1 MPRCNDEQFKLGHY
15 LALRKEGIMKRDLVL
30 GVFSLAALLGN
41 LAWAASASDDAA
53 QRLSNS
59 ANVLKEVANAR
70 DRGIPALAL
79 AGSRP
84 QPLVGTRDCSHER
97 HRLSGCYSRP
107 GIRNHDSESQFRPER
122 GRGISYEAGKRARV
136 R

>member
-1 MPRCNDEQFKLGHY
+1 M
-15 LALRKEGIMKRDLVL
+15 ALRKEGTMKRHLVL

-84 QPLVGTRDCSHER
+84 QPLVGTRNCSHER
-97 HRLSGCYSRP
+97 HRL
-107 GIRNHDSESQFRPER
+107 NHDSESQFRPER

>member
-1 MPRCNDEQFKLGHY
+1 M
-15 LALRKEGIMKRDLVL
+15 ALRKEGTMKRHLVL

-70 DRGIPALAL
+70 DKGILGL
-79 AGSRP
+79 
-84 QPLVGTRDCSHER
+84 GTCWVQTPPTVARTWNCSHER
-97 HRLSGCYSRP
+97 HRLSSCYSRP
-107 GIRNHDSESQFRPER
+107 GIRNYDSESQFRPER
-122 GRGISYEAGKRARV
+122 DRG
-136 R
+136 

>member
-1 MPRCNDEQFKLGHY
+1 M
-15 LALRKEGIMKRDLVL
+15 ALCKEGIMKRDLVL

-70 DRGIPALAL
+70 DKGIPEQVLTRAKCIVVIPSLVK
-79 AGSRP
+79 AG
-84 QPLVGTRDCSHER
+84 LVGRR
-97 HRLSGCYSRP
+97 KIRP
-107 GIRNHDSESQFRPER
+107 RCGGLPHQW
-122 GRGISYEAGKRARV
+122 
-136 R
+136 

>member
-1 MPRCNDEQFKLGHY
+1 
-15 LALRKEGIMKRDLVL
+15 MKRDLVL

-84 QPLVGTRDCSHER
+84 PNRGSNMQLQP
-97 HRLSGCYSRP
+97 
-107 GIRNHDSESQFRPER
+107 
-122 GRGISYEAGKRARV
+122 
-136 R
+136 